1 MPWDNKHNSYFIFLG
16 ENFLK
21 SLMTLENGGKQ
32 ETLEVTSDMFH
43 IPLCPYTKETKEL
56 FPDHLLVLHGKASRL
71 RYHRPLNG
79 CRKRSEGVEEENIGI
94 FEEIMFIFRLL
105 LYPLTNFELQM
116 FIPTICMLK
125 I

>member
-1 MPWDNKHNSYFIFLG
+1 
-16 ENFLK
+16 
-21 SLMTLENGGKQ
+21 MTLENGGKR